1 MESTKVK
8 RATVAKRFRKQMD
21 HLTGDEKATEGS
33 EGSEAIDFRAL
44 SSSAF
49 DSASSATVGKTDQKS
64 DYESLRSRF
73 RPSAEMI
80 FLKS

>member
-8 RATVAKRFRKQMD
+8 RATVAERFRKQMD
-21 HLTGDEKATEGS
+21 HLTGDERAT
-33 EGSEAIDFRAL
+33 EGSEAIDFRTL

-73 RPSAEMI
+73 RFRPSAEMI